1 MLAKNGQIACTQPR
15 RVAAM
20 SIAKRVSDEMDVE
33 MGQEVGSLLNY
44 MCIIGFCVHFLLPV
58 YLSVCLSV
66 CLSVQ
71 MILNLRHAYSLPG
84 NAGRISH
91 PFRGRYF

>member
-1 MLAKNGQIACTQPR
+1 
-15 RVAAM
+15 M

-44 MCIIGFCVHFLLPV
+44 MRIIGFCVHFLLPV
-58 YLSVCLSV
+58 YLSV
-66 CLSVQ
+66 Q
-71 MILNLRHAYSLPG
+71 MIPNLRHAYLLPG
-84 NAGRISH
+84 IAGRISY